1 MCGRVCA
8 CTHAQ
13 TRVCVYMKRDVYA
26 HAETG
31 VHTCTHASLAR
42 WLADALAL
50 LTHGQSVSEL
60 LPAPPPHPGTPGG
73 APGFLPGCLEH
84 EAFFRR

>member
-1 MCGRVCA
+1 MGVCVLA
-8 CTHAQ
+8 HMHKH
-13 TRVCVYMKRDVYA
+13 VSVYMKRDVYE
-26 HAETG
+26 HTETG

-60 LPAPPPHPGTPGG
+60 LPAPPPHPVTPGG